1 MKKAVVFGGTGFLGR
16 YVVETLAKRGYDIVI
31 PSRTPEKAMFLKP
44 LGALGQI
51 VPVFANI
58 HDEKTLQALLT
69 GADTVINLVGILFER
84 GKNTFDKIHHQFPAQ
99 LAQAAAK
106 ADVKNFVQVSAIG
119 AASDSPSIYAQSK
132 AAGETAVLSAFP
144 KAVIMRPS
152 IVFGAED
159 GFFNL
164 FGKLSIYSP
173 ILPLIGGGKT
183 RFQPVF
189 VGDVAAAIVA
199 VLDAPATHGK
209 TFELGGAEIFTFK
222 QLLQKVNEYSG
233 RNRCLVLMPFFAAK
247 IQGKIMQ
254 NIPLIKPMLTV
265 DQVRLLKI
273 DNIVA
278 KDASTLENLGITP
291 TALDLVLPTYM
302 ELYRAGGG
310 GGIKFREL
318 L

>member
-16 YVVETLAKRGYDIVI
+16 YVVENLAKRGYDIVI
-31 PSRTPEKAMFLKP
+31 PSRTPEKALFLKP
-44 LGALGQI
+44 LGAVGQI
-51 VPVFANI
+51 VPVAANI
-58 HDEKTLQALLT
+58 HDEKTLQALLA

-84 GKNTFDKIHHQFPAQ
+84 GKNTFDKIHHQFPKM
-99 LAQAAAK
+99 LSIAAAK

-119 AASDSPSIYAQSK
+119 AKSGSPSIYAQSK

-173 ILPLIGGGKT
+173 VLPLIGGGKT

-189 VGDVAAAIVA
+189 VGDVAAAIVT

-222 QLLQKVNEYSG
+222 QLLQKVNEYAG

-278 KDASTLENLGITP
+278 KDAATLENLGITP
-291 TALDLVLPTYM
+291 TALDLILPTYM
-302 ELYRAGGG
+302 ELYRAGGRWSA
-310 GGIKFREL
+310 K
-318 L
+318 

>member
-310 GGIKFREL
+310 GIKFREL

>member
-16 YVVETLAKRGYDIVI
+16 YVVEHLAKLGYAVVI
-31 PSRTPEKAMFLKP
+31 PSRTPDKANPLKP
-44 LGALGQI
+44 LGAVGQI

-84 GKNTFDKIHHQFPAQ
+84 GKNTFERIHHQFPAQ

-119 AASDSPSIYAQSK
+119 AASGSPSIYAQSK

-164 FGKLSIYSP
+164 FGKFSIYSP
-173 ILPLIGGGKT
+173 VLPLIGGGKT

-189 VGDVAAAIVA
+189 VGDVADAIVV
-199 VLDAPATHGK
+199 VLDSSAAQGK
-209 TFELGGAEIFTFK
+209 TYELGGAEIFNFK

-302 ELYRAGGG
+302 EVYRAGGRWG
-310 GGIKFREL
+310 AK
-318 L
+318 